1 MVGKERRQNFRLPLF
16 PPLEGTAQL
25 KSIDDQ
31 SIPIDK
37 SLPLTI
43 LDVSAGGLKVKTP
56 LDLELAKHSIMLQ
69 VDFGLEEF
77 NFNVHGQ
84 VIRKDNQDTYGIK
97 FTDLSPKDERSLVR
111 CLYKVERRK
120 SRYYKMQRAENLRNP
135 VLKIIEAIP
144 YACFLLNGDR
154 KIVAINQLAERMGY
168 CTGEI
173 CHKAIFE
180 SDVPCT
186 FCKLHAS
193 RDIDRIVK
201 LEIRP
206 EKKNRQVAHWL
217 YLNNGLY
224 LHYFRRGGYSY

>member
-1 MVGKERRQNFRLPLF
+1 MPL
-16 PPLEGTAQL
+16 A
-25 KSIDDQ
+25 
-31 SIPIDK
+31 
-37 SLPLTI
+37 I

-56 LDLELAKHSIMLQ
+56 LDLEIVKHTILLQ

-84 VIRKDNQDTYGIK
+84 VIRKEQQDTYGIR
-97 FTDLSPKDERSLVR
+97 FTDLSPKDERRLVS

-120 SRYYKMQRAENLRNP
+120 SLASQIPRVETFKNP
-135 VLKIIEAIP
+135 ILKIIDVIP
-144 YACFLLNGDR
+144 YASFLLNGDR
-154 KIVAINQLAERMGY
+154 KVVAINQLAERLGY
-168 CTGEI
+168 CSGEI
-173 CHKAIFE
+173 CHKTIFE

-186 FCKLHAS
+186 YCKLHAS

-206 EKKNRQVAHWL
+206 EKKNPQVAHWL

-224 LHYFRRGGYSY
+224 LHYFRRGSYS